1 MLDHVTRSV
10 TDLARAQAF
19 YDAALAAIGTDR
31 RDGEGAMFAFYGAGG
46 KAFFW
51 IGIKPPPIAS
61 VDRFRMGV
69 ISR

>member
-1 MLDHVTRSV
+1 
-10 TDLARAQAF
+10 
-19 YDAALAAIGTDR
+19 
-31 RDGEGAMFAFYGAGG
+31 MFAFYGAGG